1 MSNWSFNLTF
11 DYKIFVLNLSQYPFS
26 DKMWDDDMLIF
37 CGRDRV
43 ILKNNL
49 EQNVNGNQK
58 AKLGLLQVNEEESA
72 PTAHSLKWSVYRYH
86 FADPT
91 SITEPDTTNVILKL

>member
-1 MSNWSFNLTF
+1 
-11 DYKIFVLNLSQYPFS
+11 
-26 DKMWDDDMLIF
+26 MLIF

-58 AKLGLLQVNEEESA
+58 AKSGLLQVNEEESA
-72 PTAHSLKWSVYRYH
+72 PTAHSLSWSTYRYH